1 VQQRA
6 SFSRFCHQKKYS
18 RANKSRLVPTQSENK
33 NNPVRTSRGLSPHK
47 PKNYYLCTSKR
58 NFMNFQN
65 TREFAQ
71 QLDQQ
76 DELYNYRNE
85 FIFPQ
90 VNGKNV
96 IYFTGNSL
104 GLQPKRTKAFVDEV
118 MNDWAKLAVDG
129 HFYADKPWWDY
140 HERFAIPLGEIMGA
154 KPSEITVMNTLTVN
168 LHLMM
173 VSFYRPT
180 AKKYKILCEEKAFP
194 SDQYMFQSQ
203 ADFHAQYLGIN
214 PNEIIIEIKRREGE
228 HNIRLEDVL
237 AKIEEIGDEL
247 ALVLIGGVNYYTG
260 QVFDM
265 KTITAAA
272 QKTGAYVGWD
282 LAHAAGNIEMN
293 LHDWN
298 VDFACW
304 CSYKYMNSG
313 PGNASGCFVHENH
326 HYNAK
331 LPRFAGW
338 WGHNKE
344 RRFKMEQQFEPVHG
358 ADGWQISNL
367 PILSL
372 APYLASVEMF
382 AEVGMTKLIKKRNLL
397 TSYLE
402 FILHEIDRE
411 IGGAGFEIITP
422 QNQEERACQ
431 LSVYLHGQGRSLFE
445 YLMKNG
451 VITDW
456 REPNVIRFAPAPFY
470 CSFTDM
476 YEFGQILKKGI
487 IG

>member
-1 VQQRA
+1 
-6 SFSRFCHQKKYS
+6 
-18 RANKSRLVPTQSENK
+18 
-33 NNPVRTSRGLSPHK
+33 
-47 PKNYYLCTSKR
+47 
-58 NFMNFQN
+58 
-65 TREFAQ
+65 
-71 QLDQQ
+71 
-76 DELYNYRNE
+76 
-85 FIFPQ
+85 
-90 VNGKNV
+90 V

-104 GLQPKRTKAFVDEV
+104 GLQPKRTKSYVEEV
-118 MNDWAKLAVDG
+118 MNDWAKLAVEG

-140 HERFAIPLGEIMGA
+140 HERFAVPLSGIMGA

-180 AKKYKILCEEKAFP
+180 PKKYKIICEEKAFP

-203 ADFHAQYLGIN
+203 VKFHGFKPSDAIV
-214 PNEIIIEIKRREGE
+214 EIKRREGE
-228 HNIRLEDVL
+228 HNIRHEDII
-237 AKIEEIGDEL
+237 AKIKEVGEEL

-260 QVFDM
+260 QVFDI
-265 KTITAAA
+265 KTITEAGH
-272 QKTGAYVGWD
+272 KTGAYVGWD
-282 LAHAAGNIEMN
+282 LAHAAGNIELE

-313 PGNASGCFVHENH
+313 PGNASGCFVHERH
-326 HYNAK
+326 HHDND

-344 RRFKMEQQFEPVHG
+344 RRFKMEPDFDPVHG

-382 AEVGMTKLIKKRNLL
+382 AEVGMKKLIQKRNLL
-397 TSYLE
+397 TAYLE

-411 IGGAGFEIITP
+411 IDGTEFEIITP

-431 LSVYLHGQGRSLFE
+431 LSVYLHGQGRALFE
-445 YLMKNG
+445 FLMKNG

-456 REPNVIRFAPAPFY
+456 REPNVIRLAPAPFY
-470 CSFTDM
+470 CSFEDM

-487 IG
+487 SK